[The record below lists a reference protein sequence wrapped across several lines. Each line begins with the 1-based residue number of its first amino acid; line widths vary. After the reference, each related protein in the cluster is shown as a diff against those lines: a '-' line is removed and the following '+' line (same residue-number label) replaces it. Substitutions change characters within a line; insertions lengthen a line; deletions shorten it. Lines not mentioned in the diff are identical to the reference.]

1 MTTTTSYTEIMTTT
15 HITAEEILGYVP
27 KFYQNEAIELRFH
40 GINSGRKY
48 QLVASVSQAGMVNY
62 TLQTVPNGHY
72 NQSMSNLGGREN
84 AKCHLPM
91 KAYEGWQEH
100 LILYIATLG
109 NSEITYYNIDEVL

>member
-1 MTTTTSYTEIMTTT
+1 MTVATRYDETMTTT

-40 GINSGRKY
+40 GINSGKKY
-48 QLVASVSQAGMVNY
+48 QLAASVSQSGIVNY
-62 TLQTVPNGHY
+62 TLQVVPHTHY
-72 NQSMSNLGGREN
+72 NQSMTNLAGN
-84 AKCHLPM
+84 SFTHLPM
-91 KAYEGWQEH
+91 KAYEGWQSD